1 MSAAD
6 HSKLPKTPPRRTPE
20 RRIVPSRA
28 LLRHF
33 RHHPLVWLTLCALL
47 LVTVTS
53 IVVYGVMEVA
63 ASKAVATDHRAQTT
77 RALPADLFIQSVVK
91 DDGSLGWHQ
100 LCPALQAEVPQNVLV
115 QQANA
120 QRDIAARQG
129 LQLTADFVGAH
140 PRLTGGEIRIY
151 VITAHW
157 PSGSAQQRIY
167 SVMTQANGCIE
178 DVKSS

>member
-1 MSAAD
+1 MSDAGY
-6 HSKLPKTPPRRTPE
+6 SKLPKTPARRTPA
-20 RRIVPSRA
+20 RRVVPSRA

-47 LVTVTS
+47 LVALTS
-53 IVVYGVMEVA
+53 VVVYGVMEVA
-63 ASKAVATDHRAQTT
+63 ASNAVATGHRAQTT
-77 RALPADLFIQSVVK
+77 RALPADRFIQSVVK

-100 LCPALQAEVPQNVLV
+100 LCPALQAALPQNVLV

-129 LQLTADFVGAH
+129 LQLTADFVGAR
-140 PRLTGGEIRIY
+140 PRPTGGEIRIY

-167 SVMTQANGCIE
+167 SVLTQANGCVE